1 MIFIH
6 LSVNDGLA
14 LLDENN
20 ILFAEQLE
28 GKDNDDKDI
37 KFTRI
42 YLKQPIPNGEEE
54 TSWLDIRESVEKLA
68 KLIK

>member
-6 LSVNDGLA
+6 LSVNNGLA

-20 ILFAEQLE
+20 ILFAETLE
-28 GKDNDDKDI
+28 GKDEDKKEI
-37 KFTRI
+37 KFTRV
-42 YLKQPIPNGEEE
+42 YLKQPIPNGDDE
-54 TSWLDIRESVEKLA
+54 TQWIDIHESVEKLA